1 MTISPEDVSKIARLS
16 RLKFNDMESE
26 KLRQGLSSILDWVEQ
41 LNEVNVDGV
50 EPLNSV
56 FVDALPK
63 REDVVTDGNQP
74 KALTSNAPESDH
86 DMFCVPK
93 VVE

>member
-1 MTISPEDVSKIARLS
+1 MTISPKDVSKIAQLS
-16 RLKFNDMESE
+16 RLKFNDVESE
-26 KLRQGLSSILDWVEQ
+26 KLRQSLASILDWVEQ
-41 LNEVNVDGV
+41 LNEINIEGV

-56 FVDALPK
+56 FVEAMPK
-63 REDVVTDGNQP
+63 RDDIVTDGDQP
-74 KALTSNAPESDH
+74 KALTSNAPASDH